1 MSEKKWKIDSRVPHK
16 YRGGRRGK
24 GSEFPRRGM
33 NEYEGERLSMS
44 KHRLSKHKT
53 MSYNKG
59 NSWASLHTKYVEGL
73 LNKYANRPFDEMLS
87 EFYAKTKSLRQSGRQ
102 RMWDTPSYFSYDV
115 EGFTHRRFVS
125 WGKKKYYVD
134 DNGIL
139 RLKENHADNAPKTK
153 LTRKQKAYNCQV
165 PVPTFG
171 LKTDQ
176 FELLRQKY
184 DTADLF
190 VGEYYAIV
198 DGEVCKVPIYTSP
211 KTENDYEL
219 SDRIAVDGFSFDAK
233 FNHVFWNFTYKKA
246 NSYKTEVR
254 EKLEALKR
262 ENNIENEDDVARMER
277 RLCSMKDYWTMH
289 GCMAL
294 EFYTKKSGYMRSN
307 NHRN

>member
-59 NSWASLHTKYVEGL
+59 NGWASLHTKYVEGL
-73 LNKYANRPFDEMLS
+73 LNKYVNRPFDEMLS
-87 EFYAKTKSLRQSGRQ
+87 EFYAKTKSLRQSRRQ
-102 RMWDTPSYFSYDV
+102 RMWDTQSYFSYDL
-115 EGFTHRRFVS
+115 EGCRHARFAQN
-125 WGKKKYYVD
+125 GEKRYYVD
-134 DNGIL
+134 EDGIL
-139 RLKENHADNAPKTK
+139 RLKERCADNAPKTK
-153 LTRKQKAYNCQV
+153 LTRKQKAYNRQV
-165 PVPTFG
+165 SVPTFG
-171 LKTDQ
+171 LEADQ
-176 FELLRQKY
+176 FAQLKQKY

-211 KTENDYEL
+211 TTENVLDL
-219 SDRIAVDGFSFDAK
+219 PDRIAVQGFNFDAK
-233 FNHVFWNFTYKKA
+233 FNNVFWMYTYKEE

-254 EKLEALKR
+254 EKLEALKK
-262 ENNIENEDDVARMER
+262 ENNEENAVDVARMER
-277 RLCSMKDYWTMH
+277 RLSSMKDYWTMH

-294 EFYTKKSGYMRSN
+294 EFYTKKIDYTRPN
-307 NHRN
+307 NHKS

>member
-33 NEYEGERLSMS
+33 NEYEGERLSMG
-44 KHRLSKHKT
+44 KHRFSKNKT

-59 NSWASLHTKYVEGL
+59 NGWASLHTKYVEGL

-87 EFYAKTKSLRQSGRQ
+87 EFYAKTKSLRQSRRQ

-176 FELLRQKY
+176 FAQLKQKY
-184 DTADLF
+184 DTTDLF

-198 DGEVCKVPIYTSP
+198 EEEVRKVPVYTSP
-211 KTENDYEL
+211 KVDSGHDL
-219 SDRIAVDGFSFDAK
+219 SIRIAIRGFNFDTK
-233 FNHVFWNFTYKKA
+233 FNNVFRKYTYKEE
-246 NSYKTEVR
+246 NSYKTMVR
-254 EKLEALKR
+254 EKLEAMKKK
-262 ENNIENEDDVARMER
+262 NNEEDADEVARMER
-277 RLCSMKDYWTMH
+277 RLSSMKDYWTMH

-294 EFYTKKSGYMRSN
+294 EFYTKK
-307 NHRN
+307 

>member
-59 NSWASLHTKYVEGL
+59 NGWASLHTKYVEGL

-102 RMWDTPSYFSYDV
+102 RIWDTPSYFSHDV

-125 WGKKKYYVD
+125 WGEKKYYVD

-139 RLKENHADNAPKTK
+139 RLKDNHADSTPKTK
-153 LTRKQKAYNCQV
+153 LTRKQKAYNRQV

-171 LKTDQ
+171 LEADQ
-176 FELLRQKY
+176 FAQLKQKY

-198 DGEVCKVPIYTSP
+198 EGKVRKVPIYTSP
-211 KTENDYEL
+211 TTENVIDL
-219 SDRIAVDGFSFDAK
+219 PDRIAVQGFNFDAK
-233 FNHVFWNFTYKKA
+233 FNNVFWMYTYKEE
-246 NSYKTEVR
+246 NSYKTEIR
-254 EKLEALKR
+254 EKLEALKK
-262 ENNIENEDDVARMER
+262 ENNEENAGDVARMER
-277 RLCSMKDYWTMH
+277 RLSSMKDYWTMH

-294 EFYTKKSGYMRSN
+294 EFYTKKSVYTRPN
-307 NHRN
+307 NHKS

>member
-1 MSEKKWKIDSRVPHK
+1 MSEKRWKIDSRVPHK

-53 MSYNKG
+53 LSYNKG
-59 NSWASLHTKYVEGL
+59 NGWASLHEKHIEGL
-73 LNKYANRPFDEMLS
+73 LNKYLNKPFDKMLS

-102 RMWDTPSYFSYDV
+102 RIWETPSYFSHDV

-125 WGKKKYYVD
+125 WGEKKYYVD

-171 LKTDQ
+171 LEADQ

-233 FNHVFWNFTYKKA
+233 FNHVFWNYTYKKA

-254 EKLEALKR
+254 EKLEALKK
-262 ENNIENEDDVARMER
+262 ENNVENEDDVARMEH
-277 RLCSMKDYWTMH
+277 RLSSMKDYWTMH

-294 EFYTKKSGYMRSN
+294 EFYTKKSDYMQSN

>member
-24 GSEFPRRGM
+24 GSEFPRHGM

-59 NSWASLHTKYVEGL
+59 NGWASLHEKHIEGL
-73 LNKYANRPFDEMLS
+73 LNKYLNKPFDKMLS

-102 RMWDTPSYFSYDV
+102 RMWDTTTYFSHDV
-115 EGFTHRRFVS
+115 EGFKHRRYVS
-125 WGKKKYYVD
+125 WGEKKYYVD

-139 RLKENHADNAPKTK
+139 RLKDNHADSTPKTK
-153 LTRKQKAYNCQV
+153 LTRRQKAYNRQV
-165 PVPTFG
+165 PVPTFDVDVHNF
-171 LKTDQ
+171 LAL
-176 FELLRQKY
+176 EQKY
-184 DTADLF
+184 NTADLF

-198 DGEVCKVPIYTSP
+198 EGEVCKVPIYTSQ
-211 KTENDYEL
+211 KTENAYEL

-233 FNHVFWNFTYKKA
+233 FNHVFWNFTYKKE

-262 ENNIENEDDVARMER
+262 ENNDENADNAARLER
-277 RLCSMKDYWTMH
+277 RLCSMKDYWTIH